1 MSFVFDNFRPTNRRD
16 FYDILRK
23 DYELCDERK
32 DAVVDAFRLRLQS
45 FSFEMSVREC
55 KFMASHFRSLPSSAC
70 LRYISA
76 LEIGG
81 IKFTDDAW
89 ECFTSFLSKDTTLTS
104 LTITYSHSL
113 RSQTMDRFSMLDKAL
128 CSNSS
133 LVELNIS
140 ENSMFFER
148 PNSNGCI
155 YLADILTHNTTI
167 TSLTLQHNKIG
178 VNCPGYGAFISA
190 LRDNT
195 TIAYLDISYNSIG
208 AGYGMFKFNSI
219 LKKNSSLTSLNLCYN
234 HISNPESIS
243 SMADTLKKNS
253 TLTEVSFTSTR
264 RNEKDGLKA
273 LADML
278 EVNTT
283 LCFYDFRFCDFDF

>member
-1 MSFVFDNFRPTNRRD
+1 MSFVFDNFRPTNRED
-16 FYDILRK
+16 FYTILRS
-23 DYELCDERK
+23 DYELCDGRK
-32 DAVVDAFRLRLQS
+32 EGVDAFRLRLQS
-45 FSFEMSVREC
+45 FRFEMTVREC

-70 LRYISA
+70 FHYINA

-113 RSQTMDRFSMLDKAL
+113 RSKTMDRFSMLDKAL

-140 ENSMFFER
+140 DNSMLFEK

-155 YLADILTHNTTI
+155 YMADILTHNTTL
-167 TSLTLQHNKIG
+167 TSLTLKHNKIG